1 MDFILILIC
10 ILLFSSIIVLSYELI
25 FEIETRDTSSE
36 SLIVILFH
44 LSYSRYKNLILS
56 LTPSGSSRI
65 MLHFKLQLFILKP
78 F

>member
-1 MDFILILIC
+1 MNFILILIC

-56 LTPSGSSRI
+56 VNAKWFES
-65 MLHFKLQLFILKP
+65 HYAAF
-78 F
+78 